1 MTTDEGN
8 QANSPSGGVN
18 STMASG
24 HAAQDVAGGGQVATV
39 NGMGKALS
47 TGRTIGG
54 PVDER
59 IIHAK
64 ATRHIA
70 GKFPGLNVYGIEYL
84 AGLACY
90 LKINNRENVGVSED
104 RFIKWTGARS
114 RWQKRLA
121 EGGAE
126 CIEMG
131 AVEVIPTPS
140 GKYYDITQKGRVI
153 LQEYCRRFEEIREDL
168 EGRRA
173 VAVLTGEAARL
184 RVLTKRR
191 KAERLRDATTPPGE
205 PG

>member
-8 QANSPSGGVN
+8 QAISSSGGAN
-18 STMASG
+18 STKESG
-24 HAAQDVAGGGQVATV
+24 QAAQDVAGAGQFVMESARPEPLT
-39 NGMGKALS
+39 
-47 TGRTIGG
+47 TRIIGG
-54 PVDER
+54 PVDDK

-70 GKFPGLNVYGIEYL
+70 GKYGLNLYGLEYL

-104 RFIKWTGARS
+104 RYIEWTGART
-114 RWQKRLA
+114 RWQKRMR

-126 CIEMG
+126 CLEMG

-153 LQEYCRRFEEIREDL
+153 LAEYCRRFEEIREDL